1 MFYLYRLMVAITF
14 QNWKKLKNK
23 LENKL
28 ENNLENSLE
37 NKLKRTKRVF
47 Q

>member
-23 LENKL
+23 LEVENKL
-28 ENNLENSLE
+28 EKKLENSLE
-37 NKLKRTKRVF
+37 NKP
-47 Q
+47 